1 MNFLDSRPFTTA
13 FVSGNHE
20 NYDALAAYPQAEWH
34 GGRVRTIRPSVLM
47 LERGQVFD
55 LGGRMFFAMG
65 GASSHDIQ
73 DGILEPDAPD
83 FLRRFQQLNA
93 QGWSYRQLAE
103 KFGVSSSAIGR
114 RAVQECWHGTDA
126 QRANARL
133 RNLAA
138 GLRRQAEQRL
148 AGELDTREIKELT
161 AVLQEL
167 MNLQQ
172 TLEGQQP
179 GGSPLRVVLEE
190 ETEDWS
196 V

>member
-1 MNFLDSRPFTTA
+1 M
-13 FVSGNHE
+13 
-20 NYDALAAYPQAEWH
+20 
-34 GGRVRTIRPSVLM
+34 VRR
-47 LERGQVFD
+47 E
-55 LGGRMFFAMG
+55 
-65 GASSHDIQ
+65 DIPWEELQ
-73 DGILEPDAPD
+73 
-83 FLRRFQQLNA
+83 RLNA
-93 QGWSYRQLAE
+93 QGWSYRRLAE
-103 KFGVSSSAIGR
+103 KYGVSSSAIGR
-114 RAVQECWHGTDA
+114 RAVLDSWHGTDA

-138 GLRRQAEQRL
+138 RLRRQAERRL
-148 AGELDTREIKELT
+148 AEDLDTREIKELT
-161 AVLQEL
+161 AVLREL

>member
-1 MNFLDSRPFTTA
+1 MVRRDDVPW
-13 FVSGNHE
+13 
-20 NYDALAAYPQAEWH
+20 AE
-34 GGRVRTIRPSVLM
+34 V
-47 LERGQVFD
+47 QK
-55 LGGRMFFAMG
+55 
-65 GASSHDIQ
+65 
-73 DGILEPDAPD
+73 
-83 FLRRFQQLNA
+83 LNA

-103 KFGVSSSAIGR
+103 KYGVSSSAIGR

-161 AVLQEL
+161 AVLREL

>member
-1 MNFLDSRPFTTA
+1 MVRRDDVPW
-13 FVSGNHE
+13 
-20 NYDALAAYPQAEWH
+20 AE
-34 GGRVRTIRPSVLM
+34 V
-47 LERGQVFD
+47 QK
-55 LGGRMFFAMG
+55 
-65 GASSHDIQ
+65 
-73 DGILEPDAPD
+73 
-83 FLRRFQQLNA
+83 LNA
-93 QGWSYRQLAE
+93 QGLELPAAGGKIRRILLGHRPPGGAGVLARHRCPA
-103 KFGVSSSAIGR
+103 G
-114 RAVQECWHGTDA
+114 
-126 QRANARL
+126 QRRL

-161 AVLQEL
+161 AVLREL